1 MLPSLTR
8 RNKSILVHSTCL
20 CQVTHLHLLFASFL
34 LQTGILSPCFCSEP
48 QCMFW
53 ENQPCFHVICSVRVP
68 ALHNSKHYQLEVQPA
83 HTQQA
88 QPSLTLC
95 PFSAGVSGHP
105 AGTWPML
112 WVLLHS
118 EANKSEHLEH
128 SANLIIL
135 VSKKC
140 LIYWIRFCCTFFF
153 IAVSIPVCMQNCGC
167 GTCSPGTTWSHSPI
181 PHQRDRN
188 LSLLVLHIQG
198 SSRPHPS
205 SSLLH
210 KRHGTTTGCDCPVPI
225 TFVTKN
231 FCFSPLRSCQW
242 QSVPCLC
249 SLCPLRSLFRY
260 SSRPLMYRLKKG
272 QRLKMPSQ
280 LGLCPCT
287 DFTRLWSKMSSS
299 SMSGRGRA
307 SGPSESRDPKKWF
320 RRNVEEDAP
329 IS

>member
-140 LIYWIRFCCTFFF
+140 LIYWIRFCCTFFLLLSAYLF
-153 IAVSIPVCMQNCGC
+153 ACRTAAVAPVPLEQHGA
-167 GTCSPGTTWSHSPI
+167 I
-181 PHQRDRN
+181 HQYHTRETEICPCLSSTSRDHPDPTPAAHFYTRDMVPPRDVTV
-188 LSLLVLHIQG
+188 LFQLPSWQRTFASLLYAL
-198 SSRPHPS
+198 
-205 SSLLH
+205 
-210 KRHGTTTGCDCPVPI
+210 
-225 TFVTKN
+225 
-231 FCFSPLRSCQW
+231 
-242 QSVPCLC
+242 
-249 SLCPLRSLFRY
+249 
-260 SSRPLMYRLKKG
+260 
-272 QRLKMPSQ
+272 
-280 LGLCPCT
+280 
-287 DFTRLWSKMSSS
+287 
-299 SMSGRGRA
+299 A
-307 SGPSESRDPKKWF
+307 SGNLFHACALCALCDPSFATVHDLSCIGWRKGKG
-320 RRNVEEDAP
+320 
-329 IS
+329 